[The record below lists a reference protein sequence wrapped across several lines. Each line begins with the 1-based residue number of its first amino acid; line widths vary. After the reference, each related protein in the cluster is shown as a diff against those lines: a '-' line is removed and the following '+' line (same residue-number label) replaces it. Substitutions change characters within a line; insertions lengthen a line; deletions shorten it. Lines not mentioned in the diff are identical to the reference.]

1 MRQLVRNTKI
11 VVVHHSEDKK
21 YKSRVKKIKIVGN
34 IIYLFFQKLFF
45 TFLPFRGPGTA
56 SKACTSPCSA
66 FSLARCIF
74 WIRITEL
81 LQLSSFS
88 KGMEGCETLFNDLGI
103 LFSNLETRGGLAVW
117 IWKL

>member
-45 TFLPFRGPGTA
+45 TLNISEEPVFVSS
-56 SKACTSPCSA
+56 SKP
-66 FSLARCIF
+66 LAPAI
-74 WIRITEL
+74 I
-81 LQLSSFS
+81 
-88 KGMEGCETLFNDLGI
+88 KLFFVPNVFFALAI
-103 LFSNLETRGGLAVW
+103 SNAVF
-117 IWKL
+117 